1 MFFAHFVPYTY
12 TDLIHYLCKLE
23 YSEDNQ
29 KRMWLDYIC
38 NSLGQAPV
46 YGLTITND
54 IQTAYV
60 SRKKEILKFQNYEY

>member
-1 MFFAHFVPYTY
+1 M
-12 TDLIHYLCKLE
+12 
-23 YSEDNQ
+23 
-29 KRMWLDYIC
+29 RLDYIC

-60 SRKKEILKFQNYEY
+60 SRNKEILKFQNYEYQKHKVKSKKIKKLTKPEDDS